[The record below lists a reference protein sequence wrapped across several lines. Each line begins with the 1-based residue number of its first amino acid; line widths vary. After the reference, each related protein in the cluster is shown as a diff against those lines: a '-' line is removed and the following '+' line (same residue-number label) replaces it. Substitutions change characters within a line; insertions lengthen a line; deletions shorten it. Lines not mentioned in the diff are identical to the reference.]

1 MRPWVPAHGT
11 AVSGTAAPS
20 GYRRPDAVPPT
31 PLSAPAASLQPP
43 QQPAQASNLRPQ
55 TGAPLA
61 WDSPGRELQG
71 WLALRRSCER
81 CPPPRSPLRVRPR
94 LEPSRQSVPPPA
106 PPSRAARA
114 GNNAE
119 RARSRLQSF
128 CSARSSG
135 NKRGG
140 GAELEQHVGGGGAAV
155 TRTPVAFPPH
165 PSSGSWALHFFL
177 FEGWTVAAA

>member
-1 MRPWVPAHGT
+1 M
-11 AVSGTAAPS
+11 SGTGAPR

-43 QQPAQASNLRPQ
+43 QQSAQGCNLRLQ
-55 TGAPLA
+55 AGAALA
-61 WDSPGRELQG
+61 WYSPGQELQG
-71 WLALRRSCER
+71 WLALRDSCER
-81 CPPPRSPLRVRPR
+81 CPPPRSPIRVRPR

-119 RARSRLQSF
+119 RARSGLQSF

-140 GAELEQHVGGGGAAV
+140 GAELEQHVGGGGAEWEQHVGGGGAAM
-155 TRTPVAFPPH
+155 TPTPVAFP
-165 PSSGSWALHFFL
+165 SASYLRTLGSLLFL
-177 FEGWTVAAA
+177 FEGWTGAAA